1 MFRGS
6 VLVARPRT
14 RTRAR
19 SHPPARPPR
28 MPSAGDP
35 YARSRFNGE
44 TPLSR
49 RGVRIAVT
57 AALGIAGLSILLFIA
72 GARLVRQDIGHVG
85 VIRNGGPLDG
95 RSIRQIVLPGSGLT
109 WAGWFSQKPHEYPA
123 RSVVLLYTVTSDAN
137 RGHRAGID
145 VVTVPTRDGVQV
157 GLEGTV
163 YYHFSGEQDLTALR
177 QFDKTFGTRQ
187 YSVGGKALRP
197 YEGEDGFQTM
207 VENVFRPALD
217 NDLRREIG
225 AFQCAEVVTACKL
238 VRRVSSP
245 RAGSEPSGNMA
256 LIQARVNRSLED
268 DLADAL
274 GGRYFVDVHFRLE
287 RVTLPHN
294 VQTAVTAAQAGN
306 AKVHVAKAKLREGRY
321 EARRNELLGRSYNR
335 SPGLANVNAVRAAPR
350 QSTVIINTGR
360 KPQPLLL
367 GGK

>member
-35 YARSRFNGE
+35 SARSRFNGE

-49 RGVRIAVT
+49 RGVRIAGT
-57 AALGIAGLSILLFIA
+57 AALGVAGLSILLFIA

-123 RSVVLLYTVTSDAN
+123 RGVVLLYTVTSDAN
-137 RGHRAGID
+137 RGHRPGVD

-157 GLEGTV
+157 GIEATV
-163 YYHFSGEQDLTALR
+163 YYHFVGESNLNALR
-177 QFDKTFGTRQ
+177 QFDKTFGTRE
-187 YSVGGKALRP
+187 YSTGGPALRP
-197 YEGEDGFQTM
+197 YDSDAGFQAM

-238 VRRVSSP
+238 VRRASADGAHA
-245 RAGSEPSGNMA
+245 RPS
-256 LIQARVNRSLED
+256 
-268 DLADAL
+268 
-274 GGRYFVDVHFRLE
+274 
-287 RVTLPHN
+287 
-294 VQTAVTAAQAGN
+294 
-306 AKVHVAKAKLREGRY
+306 
-321 EARRNELLGRSYNR
+321 
-335 SPGLANVNAVRAAPR
+335 AN
-350 QSTVIINTGR
+350 I
-360 KPQPLLL
+360 
-367 GGK
+367 